1 MSMSIEQIKIAQIV
15 YDADTILVDIPVVKD
30 GALLAGFEIQN
41 VNDSVGIQISVRTPQ
56 DEHAKAITCSVNVDE
71 NLSAP
76 IDPRKYSFA
85 RNVEINYSECD
96 SECLT
101 AMVSG
106 NRHHTD
112 GSIGSL
118 SHKFTSFHLSN
129 RPDYEDGDEEQNR
142 SFASG
147 HNDFL
152 SHLRTYKQLEGTNI
166 QLNTHE
172 TFPSCVIVTQYARYI
187 EGDATPTDQD
197 NRKSTLETYEEQ
209 LTQRTNA
216 AETLNE

>member
-1 MSMSIEQIKIAQIV
+1 MSIEQIKRAQIV
-15 YDADTILVDIPVVKD
+15 YDGDTVIVDIPVVKD

-56 DEHAKAITCSVNVDE
+56 DAHAKAITCSVNVDE

-85 RNVEINYSECD
+85 RNVEINYPDCD
-96 SECLT
+96 SACLT

-129 RPDYEDGDEEQNR
+129 RPDYDDGDEEHNR
-142 SFASG
+142 KFAKD
-147 HNDFL
+147 HENFL
-152 SHLRTYKQLEGTNI
+152 DHLSTYRELEGTHV

-187 EGDATPTDQD
+187 EGDDTPIDKD
-197 NRKSTLETYEEQ
+197 NRKSTLDTYAEE
-209 LTQRTNA
+209 LSQRTNA
-216 AETLNE
+216 SEPPNE